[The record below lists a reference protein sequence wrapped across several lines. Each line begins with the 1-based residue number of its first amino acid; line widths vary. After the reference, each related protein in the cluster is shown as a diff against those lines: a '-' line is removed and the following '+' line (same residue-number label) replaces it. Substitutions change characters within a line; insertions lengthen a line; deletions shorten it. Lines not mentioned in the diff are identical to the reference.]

1 MMKRARKPLLEPAV
15 PANRSHPRTVCIVGT
30 RPGVGKTVVGGALA
44 DHARRRGMRVGVF
57 KPIATGCRRTRHGLR
72 AADAEFLAHWAD
84 TSNDLATVNPICY
97 RDRLI
102 VAECARR
109 EARPVDEAAIEAARR
124 QVVARADV
132 VLIEGVGSL
141 FEPIAA
147 NRRFIDLIGEWE
159 IPIVLVSPA
168 DADDIHSTLSAIELA
183 RQAGLNVWAV
193 VLNRYRPHEATL
205 ADEMNPETIARYGGV
220 DLPVVVPANRDTSV
234 RKCWLGADVRF
245 ALTDLG
251 NKIVDHVQPAP
262 GTRPEIGN

>member
-1 MMKRARKPLLEPAV
+1 MVKRVRKAFVKPAV
-15 PANRSHPRTVCIVGT
+15 PADRSRPRTVCIVGT

-44 DHARRRGMRVGVF
+44 DHARRRGLRVGVF

-84 TSNDLATVNPICY
+84 TSNDLATVNPVCY

-109 EARPVDEAAIEAARR
+109 EGRPVDEDAIEAARQ
-124 QVVARADV
+124 QVSARADV

-141 FEPIAA
+141 FEPLAA
-147 NRRFIDLIGEWE
+147 NRRFLDMIREWE

-168 DADDIHSTLSAIELA
+168 DADDLHSTLSAIELA
-183 RQAGLNVWAV
+183 RHAGVSVWAV
-193 VLNRYRPHEATL
+193 VLNRYRPNEATL

-234 RKCWLGADVRF
+234 RKCWLGADIRY
-245 ALTDLG
+245 ALADLG
-251 NKIVDHVQPAP
+251 DRIIDNVQPTVGKAS
-262 GTRPEIGN
+262 

>member
-1 MMKRARKPLLEPAV
+1 MVKRAREASLEPAL
-15 PANRSHPRTVCIVGT
+15 PTNRNHPRTVCIVGT

-44 DHARRRGMRVGVF
+44 DHARHRGMRVGVF

-72 AADAEFLAHWAD
+72 SADAEFLAHWAD

-109 EARPVDEAAIEAARR
+109 EGRPVDEHAIEAARR
-124 QVVARADV
+124 EVLARADV

-147 NRRFIDLIGEWE
+147 SRRFIDMIHEWE
-159 IPIVLVSPA
+159 MPIVLVSPA
-168 DADDIHSTLSAIELA
+168 DADEVHNTLSAIELA
-183 RQAGLNVWAV
+183 RQAGLNIWAV
-193 VLNRYRPHEATL
+193 VLNRYRPNEATL

-220 DLPVVVPANRDTSV
+220 DLPAVVPANRDTSV

-245 ALTDLG
+245 ALTDLS
-251 NKIVDHVQPAP
+251 NRIIDDVQPTTGKA
-262 GTRPEIGN
+262 T

>member
-1 MMKRARKPLLEPAV
+1 MVKRARKALLEPAV
-15 PANRSHPRTVCIVGT
+15 PENRSHPRTVCIVGT

-84 TSNDLATVNPICY
+84 TSNDLAAVNPICY
-97 RDRLI
+97 RARLI

-109 EARPVDEAAIEAARR
+109 EGRPVDEDAIEAARQ
-124 QVVARADV
+124 QVSAQADV

-147 NRRFIDLIGEWE
+147 HRRFIDMIREWE
-159 IPIVLVSPA
+159 TPIVLVSPA
-168 DADDIHSTLSAIELA
+168 DADDIHSTLGAIELA

-205 ADEMNPETIARYGGV
+205 AEEMNPETIARYGGV
-220 DLPVVVPANRDTSV
+220 DLPVVVPADRNTSV

-245 ALTDLG
+245 ALSDLG
-251 NKIVDHVQPAP
+251 NRIVDNVQPTTGKA
-262 GTRPEIGN
+262 T

>member
-1 MMKRARKPLLEPAV
+1 
-15 PANRSHPRTVCIVGT
+15 
-30 RPGVGKTVVGGALA
+30 VGKTVVGGVLA
-44 DHARRRGMRVGVF
+44 DHGRRRGMQVGVF

-84 TSNDLATVNPICY
+84 TSNDLTTINPVCY

-109 EARPVDEAAIEAARR
+109 EGRPVDEEAIEAARR
-124 QVVARADV
+124 QVQARADLV
-132 VLIEGVGSL
+132 IIEGVGSL

-147 NRRFIDLIGEWE
+147 DRRFVDLIRQWE

-168 DADDIHSTLSAIELA
+168 DADHIHAILGAIDFA
-183 RQAGLNVWAV
+183 RQAGLSVSAV
-193 VLNRYRPHEATL
+193 VLNRYRPDEATL

-220 DLPVVVPANRDTSV
+220 DLPVVVPASRDTSV

-251 NKIVDHVQPAP
+251 NRIIDNVQPTTGKA
-262 GTRPEIGN
+262 N

>member
-1 MMKRARKPLLEPAV
+1 MVKLARKAKSEHTHQRA
-15 PANRSHPRTVCIVGT
+15 VCIVGT

-72 AADAEFLAHWAD
+72 GADAEFLAHWAD
-84 TSNDLATVNPICY
+84 TPNDLATVNPICY
-97 RDRLI
+97 RSRLI

-109 EARPVDEAAIEAARR
+109 EGRAVDEGAIETAR
-124 QVVARADV
+124 QHVLARADI

-147 NRRFIDLIGEWE
+147 NRRFVDVIAEWQ

-168 DADDIHSTLSAIELA
+168 DADDIHTILGAIDLA
-183 RQAGLNVWAV
+183 RQAGLSVWAV
-193 VLNRYRPHEATL
+193 VLNRYRPNDATF
-205 ADEMNPETIARYGGV
+205 ADEMNPECIARYGGV
-220 DLPVVVPANRDTSV
+220 ELPVIVPADRDTSV

-245 ALTDLG
+245 ALTDLA
-251 NKIVDHVQPAP
+251 NRIINNVQPAP
-262 GTRPEIGN
+262 RTRPEIGN

>member
-1 MMKRARKPLLEPAV
+1 MVKLARQASIKPAGPT
-15 PANRSHPRTVCIVGT
+15 NGSHPWTVCIVGT

-44 DHARRRGMRVGVF
+44 DHARRRGMHVGVF

-84 TSNDLATVNPICY
+84 TPNDLATVNPICY
-97 RDRLI
+97 RSRLI

-109 EARPVDEAAIEAARR
+109 EGREVDEGAIETARR
-124 QVVARADV
+124 QVLAQADI

-141 FEPIAA
+141 LEPIAA
-147 NRRFIDLIGEWE
+147 NRRFADMIGEWQ

-168 DADDIHSTLSAIELA
+168 DADDIHTTLGAIDFA
-183 RQAGLNVWAV
+183 RQAGLSVWAV
-193 VLNRYRPHEATL
+193 VLNRYRPNEATL
-205 ADEMNPETIARYGGV
+205 ADEMNPEWIARYGGV
-220 DLPVVVPANRDTSV
+220 DLPVVVPADRDTSV

-251 NKIVDHVQPAP
+251 NKIVDNVQPTP